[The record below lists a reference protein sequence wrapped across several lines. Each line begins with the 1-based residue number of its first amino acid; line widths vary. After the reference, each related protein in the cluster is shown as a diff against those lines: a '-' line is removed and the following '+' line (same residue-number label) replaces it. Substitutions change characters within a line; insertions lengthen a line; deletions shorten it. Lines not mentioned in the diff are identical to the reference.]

1 MEPEK
6 INNRFNRELQQQIDG
21 TLPKGHIYSLGYPEA
36 NLLSAGLP
44 NLPIELNAI
53 RLAEKASENYGHPF
67 NIADLKNL
75 PKAIN
80 NPIAVFSY
88 GDKTKAVNIIT
99 EIEINRKNILVGIAL
114 NPEVNGKK
122 LNINSIRTV
131 FPKDFSEWKNWIIQ
145 GKTLYL
151 NEKRMEA
158 ASQPQTPRGRDNSLQ
173 L

>member
-1 MEPEK
+1 VELEK
-6 INNRFNRELQQQIDG
+6 INNQFNNELQQQIDG
-21 TLPKGHIYSLGYPEA
+21 TLPKRHIYSFGYPGI

-53 RLAEKASENYGHPF
+53 RLTEKASENYRHPF
-67 NIADLKNL
+67 NIANLKDL

-99 EIEINRKNILVGIAL
+99 EIETNGKNILVGIAL

-122 LNINSIRTV
+122 LNINSVRTV
-131 FPKDFSEWKNWIIQ
+131 FPKDISEWKNWIIQ
-145 GKTLYL
+145 GKALYL
-151 NEKRMEA
+151 NKK
-158 ASQPQTPRGRDNSLQ
+158 
-173 L
+173 